1 MTALRT
7 ALQKIDLGKKA
18 EVELTEVVGSLRVQ

>member
-1 MTALRT
+1 MAAQRM
-7 ALQKIDLGKKA
+7 ALQKLDLGKKA